1 MNKIKKSNLTEEF
14 KNYLVLTKA
23 SEISNEYS
31 GPKMY
36 SFYIDIMNKRLSLGG
51 DFEKINSLFFNRTR
65 AIEILNVHSWE
76 KLKGEIILTSTQGKQ
91 YGKDDKD
98 FWSKIEQFGE
108 NMGYSKKNI
117 TDYKKL
123 STDNNF
129 IEEFKKIQ

>member
-1 MNKIKKSNLTEEF
+1 
-14 KNYLVLTKA
+14 
-23 SEISNEYS
+23 
-31 GPKMY
+31 MY
-36 SFYIDIMNKRLSLGG
+36 SFYIDIINKRLSLGG

-91 YGKDDKD
+91 YGKDDND